1 MSASAPPALS
11 VPALSSAN
19 RILIAMIFILGPVAT
34 DMYLPAFPMLEHDLG
49 HGAGSAQLTLT
60 SWLAGLAI
68 GQFTLGPFCD
78 RFGRKSPLLLGLA
91 VYSIASGMLA
101 VTTNFHMFCFLRFVA
116 GLGGAATSV
125 APRAMVRDVATGS
138 EGAKL
143 MSQLMLI
150 FGLGPILAP
159 TIGGFLLELGN
170 WRLIFWAG
178 LGFGGFL
185 MLWSWFL
192 LPDTLAPEKRF
203 ALPFSGILQ
212 RYVSLVREPLFLS
225 AAMVASFGTFT
236 MFTYLSNAPALFEG
250 ILGFSPRAFAI
261 FFGLNAGGFIL
272 GTQVNARLIRRH
284 AFTRVMELGMMGGLV
299 AAVSCLIVSATGLA
313 SPSNPWVLCVLIWCV
328 TFSLGFIGP
337 NAGVLAMTHHGH
349 QAGSAAALMGTLNW
363 TVGGAAGVLMAVL
376 PAHWIGSTA
385 VGMVLG
391 VLGCWLSDL
400 WRRRLDPESYLS
412 VSR

>member
-101 VTTNFHMFCFLRFVA
+101 VTTSFHMFCFLRFVA

-185 MLWSWFL
+185 MLWS
-192 LPDTLAPEKRF
+192 
-203 ALPFSGILQ
+203 
-212 RYVSLVREPLFLS
+212 
-225 AAMVASFGTFT
+225 
-236 MFTYLSNAPALFEG
+236 
-250 ILGFSPRAFAI
+250 
-261 FFGLNAGGFIL
+261 
-272 GTQVNARLIRRH
+272 
-284 AFTRVMELGMMGGLV
+284 
-299 AAVSCLIVSATGLA
+299 
-313 SPSNPWVLCVLIWCV
+313 
-328 TFSLGFIGP
+328 
-337 NAGVLAMTHHGH
+337 
-349 QAGSAAALMGTLNW
+349 
-363 TVGGAAGVLMAVL
+363 
-376 PAHWIGSTA
+376 
-385 VGMVLG
+385 
-391 VLGCWLSDL
+391 
-400 WRRRLDPESYLS
+400 
-412 VSR
+412 